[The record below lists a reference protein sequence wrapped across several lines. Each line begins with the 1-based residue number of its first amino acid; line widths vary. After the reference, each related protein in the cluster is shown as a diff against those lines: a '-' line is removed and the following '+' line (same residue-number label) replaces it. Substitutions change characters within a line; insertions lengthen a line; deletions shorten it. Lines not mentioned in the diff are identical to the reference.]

1 MKQAAIFRAMMG
13 ALVGSAAFIALL
25 VAGPAQSVSVT
36 IDASACA
43 NWTWNSATRTLSCD
57 TVQPPPA
64 PAGAPTG
71 CTPSISTNPA
81 ALTSAGGTATLNV
94 TGCVP
99 STGLSYAWTKNG
111 ASFSSA
117 QSPVDTLPGNTSTTA
132 AATTSYQ
139 VRICNGSAC
148 TNSLP
153 ATPLSATVPAASVV
167 GGGGDGTISCS
178 AQGFSKTVFY
188 DWDWASTVP
197 QVDTAYMPDT
207 AGGKGVGP
215 NGILVV
221 AFTPTGPAENN
232 NLSFIDAIG
241 YPSPN
246 QGNVMTLS
254 ISNKPCDLSIPDPGT
269 SVSYAPTVT
278 YGIGTVGVRWWDNK
292 PTALALTP
300 GVRYYINVAGRSG
313 GANTCVPGAFGSC
326 EIRLAFRKPAG
337 H

>member
-1 MKQAAIFRAMMG
+1 MKLPGIFRAM
-13 ALVGSAAFIALL
+13 ARVLIGSAGSVALL
-25 VAGPAQSVSVT
+25 VTGPAQSVSVT
-36 IDASACA
+36 IDAGGCA
-43 NWTWNSATRTLSCD
+43 SWTWNSASRTLTCD
-57 TVQPPPA
+57 TTTTPPPPPPA
-64 PAGAPTG
+64 DAPTG

-117 QSPVDTLPGNTSTTA
+117 QSPSQTLAANTSTTT

-139 VRICNGSAC
+139 VNVCNGGAC
-148 TNSLP
+148 TGNIP
-153 ATPLSATVPAASVV
+153 VTPLTAIVPAAS
-167 GGGGDGTISCS
+167 GGGTVANSCA
-178 AQGFSKTVFY
+178 AQGFAKTIWY
-188 DWDWASTVP
+188 DWDWGSTVP
-197 QVDTAYMPDT
+197 QLDTAYLSNT
-207 AGGKGVGP
+207 EGGMGIGT

-221 AFTPTGPAENN
+221 AFTPTGPADVN
-232 NLSFIDAIG
+232 NLSYLDAIG

-246 QGNVMTLS
+246 QGNIMTLS
-254 ISNKPCDLSIPDPGT
+254 VSTKPCDLSVPEPGT

-292 PTALALTP
+292 PTAQALTH
-300 GVRYYINVAGRSG
+300 GVRYYINVAGRSS
-313 GANTCVPGAFGSC
+313 GAETCQAGVFGSC
-326 EIRLAFRKPAG
+326 ELRLALRKPSG